1 MKNILKI
8 HLILLST
15 IIAQSGTITGFVK
28 DKTNDSFLIGANVII
43 EGTSQGA
50 ASDADGRYTIRQVS
64 AGEYTVMV
72 SYIGYKIFK
81 KSITVKTGETLTLNL
96 DLQPEAL
103 LMETYVVTASRRR
116 ERVEDAPAAIS
127 VISKAEIRRESNA
140 NLGDYL
146 KGTKG
151 IDFTQSGRDE
161 LSMEI
166 GACGLEL

>member
-50 ASDADGRYTIRQVS
+50 ASDADGHYTIRQVS

-72 SYIGYKIFK
+72 SYI
-81 KSITVKTGETLTLNL
+81 
-96 DLQPEAL
+96 
-103 LMETYVVTASRRR
+103 
-116 ERVEDAPAAIS
+116 
-127 VISKAEIRRESNA
+127 
-140 NLGDYL
+140 
-146 KGTKG
+146 
-151 IDFTQSGRDE
+151 
-161 LSMEI
+161 
-166 GACGLEL
+166 